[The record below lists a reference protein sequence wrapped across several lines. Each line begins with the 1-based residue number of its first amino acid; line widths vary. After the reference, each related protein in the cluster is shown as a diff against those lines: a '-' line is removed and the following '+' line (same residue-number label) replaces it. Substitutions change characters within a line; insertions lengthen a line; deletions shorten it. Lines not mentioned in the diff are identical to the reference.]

1 MNKRPTN
8 NGAVATRWL
17 SHCLAAALVAAL
29 GYYVWKNWAKHS
41 DSLDISLSA
50 AILICLCI
58 LGAWLVNAAQST
70 LMLRVNLIRSG
81 FFENLLVQTA
91 AILGNYLPMRAGT
104 ALRFHY
110 FKVVHKVDYSLF
122 GGLSAVRMVLLIL
135 ATSFAS
141 LLGLIATEHEFSRTL
156 WLLYGGLAAIGISL
170 LVGIRYVRFSPTSRL
185 GAISIRFVEGFASIG
200 RHPWE
205 ACATLGLIFVQFSL
219 LGVRMAICFAI
230 IGQSISPSSLLL
242 IVPIATLLSFLTI
255 TPGNLGLRE
264 WTIGAVSLAAGLDLS
279 TGVFA
284 VTLDRAILVALTFA
298 IGGPSLWWTLIKIRH
313 ARKSAN

>member
-1 MNKRPTN
+1 MAFTLF
-8 NGAVATRWL
+8 G
-17 SHCLAAALVAAL
+17 
-29 GYYVWKNWAKHS
+29 GG
-41 DSLDISLSA
+41 ISRGPGL
-50 AILICLCI
+50 
-58 LGAWLVNAAQST
+58 
-70 LMLRVNLIRSG
+70 LRVEELGKALRQPRHLAFGCDPDMPLHLRSLAG
-81 FFENLLVQTA
+81 QCRTVDTDVASELDTVRLLLVQTA

-284 VTLDRAILVALTFA
+284 ATLDRAILVALTFA